1 MKKEKLERKLKS
13 VVLNDIIL
21 DKQKTKLSKLNL
33 LKLASDTYHE
43 KISNNSR
50 FYNELEKLIIFLND
64 ELSNFENLEK
74 IPPLDQNSM
83 KIAKMLNTLR
93 MTPVE

>member
-1 MKKEKLERKLKS
+1 MKKEKLERKLKF
-13 VVLNDIIL
+13 VIFNDIIL

-33 LKLASDTYHE
+33 LKLASDIYRE
-43 KISNNSR
+43 KINNNSR

-83 KIAKMLNTLR
+83 RIAKMLNTLR